1 MLEVTFVF
9 GKLLNT
15 SLYTMFLVYPCS
27 LLKSLD
33 KTTYK
38 WPLLGDTTIQ
48 GIGTFVLILEPI
60 IIFAMQHMILYIN
73 FYNT

>member
-1 MLEVTFVF
+1 MLEVTFAI

-33 KTTYK
+33 KTTYN
-38 WPLLGDTTIQ
+38 WPLLRDRTIQ
-48 GIGTFVLILEPI
+48 GIGTFVLITY
-60 IIFAMQHMILYIN
+60 HN
-73 FYNT
+73 FCHATHNFIHKLL